1 MAFWISL
8 ALSPYQLAASVSWGQ
23 FLAGLAFLPAGA
35 VLAVGTVA
43 IAFIGSAAFAGRA
56 AWPPARPVAIRLRLT
71 SAAPRTRR

>member
-35 VLAVGTVA
+35 VLAVTCASRERSSSLQVE
-43 IAFIGSAAFAGRA
+43 
-56 AWPPARPVAIRLRLT
+56 
-71 SAAPRTRR
+71 